1 MAGMTDVTSHF
12 LDMLDADTSWREP
25 SAFRWRADAADR
37 LDLLMLAMPDPAER
51 QRADGLLDA
60 MAAVDQVLF
69 ATLRGA
75 IRDGAGA
82 RALAPW
88 LDIGEPVGAHY
99 DALDALLAGVLAIE
113 EPMPADPRPPTDM
126 VFYQP
131 TPARHI
137 VDAVRRAGLSPA
149 DCVLDLGSGLGHV
162 PLLAHI
168 LSGASVAGVE
178 REPVYVE
185 AANSAAQALGLSGV
199 SFTCTDAREAD
210 YSAPTVFYLFTP
222 FVGTVLRDVVA
233 RIEAEARQRALR
245 IVALGP
251 CTRTFAR
258 QPWLTTDA
266 PDPEAADRIII
277 FRT

>member
-1 MAGMTDVTSHF
+1 M
-12 LDMLDADTSWREP
+12 
-25 SAFRWRADAADR
+25 
-37 LDLLMLAMPDPAER
+37 
-51 QRADGLLDA
+51 
-60 MAAVDQVLF
+60 
-69 ATLRGA
+69 
-75 IRDGAGA
+75 
-82 RALAPW
+82 
-88 LDIGEPVGAHY
+88 
-99 DALDALLAGVLAIE
+99 
-113 EPMPADPRPPTDM
+113 
-126 VFYQP
+126 
-131 TPARHI
+131 
-137 VDAVRRAGLSPA
+137 
-149 DCVLDLGSGLGHV
+149 

-233 RIEAEARQRALR
+233 RIEAEARKRPLR